1 MLKNYLKIAFR
12 NLLRNKLFSVLNI
25 MGLVIGMVA
34 CLLILQYVRFEMS
47 YDTSF
52 KNADNIFRISN
63 DDYQEGRLAQRSSTS
78 YINIGRMMINDF
90 PEVQK
95 QTSIR
100 RFRASTMSYKQNSF
114 KEKELYLVDPSF
126 LDVFSLRLLKGDRAK
141 ALSQPLSI
149 VVTQTMAK
157 KYFGRED
164 PMGKTVVFNG
174 RRNFKVTGVVEDAP
188 ADSHF
193 DYSCLISNHRLRK
206 VYKERNFEWAWSNFH
221 VYVLA
226 SPGTTAAQLEAKLPS
241 INKKYLDPVDA
252 EMVKFRARKLTDLH
266 LLPGYDA
273 SLSSG
278 NNANSIYLLLLIAI
292 FILLIAWINY
302 INLATARA
310 TDRAREV
317 GIRKVIGAYRR
328 QLIVQFLGESF
339 LINLLA
345 VLLTVFLVD
354 FLSPL
359 FVQFTGKAMQFNMW
373 QSTEFWLIFGA
384 IFILGVLLSGLYPAF
399 VLSRFKP
406 VTVLKGKI
414 IRSPKGIA
422 LRKGLTLFQFAASF
436 LLIGGTLAVYQQLS
450 YMRSKD
456 VGFKIDKTLIVEG
469 PRILDSTFGTRIK
482 AFINNT
488 RQLSQVQ
495 SLTTSSCI
503 PSQRFSANISGI
515 KVKGQPG
522 DGFLQ
527 NLAWVDAQYIPAYGL
542 KLLAGRNFSAKN
554 KNDFQKSVIINA
566 SAAKMLGFSPQDIV
580 NKRLICDIEDDISDY
595 KIVGVIDDYHQK
607 SFKEAAAPLV
617 LHYRPIT
624 REYFSI
630 KLRTSDMP
638 AAIAAVKGLYA
649 KSYPK
654 DTFEYYFLDV
664 AYNAQYQADQR
675 FGKMFALFSGLAIFV
690 ACMGLFGLASFTLL
704 QRTKEVGIRKVL
716 GASSQSLMLM
726 LLRDFLKPVLL
737 ASLLALPIMYWG
749 VTEWLKNF
757 AYRMNINWVLFV
769 LPLLVVGAIAL
780 LTVGFQTFKTT
791 RNNPVDSLRYE

>member
-12 NLLRNKLFSVLNI
+12 NLLRNKLFSALNI

-34 CLLILQYVRFEMS
+34 CLLILQYVRFETS
-47 YDTSF
+47 YDSFF
-52 KNADNIFRISN
+52 KNADNIYRISN
-63 DDYQEGRLAQRSSTS
+63 DDYQEGRLAQKSATS
-78 YINIGRMMINDF
+78 YINLGRVMINDF

-95 QTSIR
+95 QTTIR
-100 RFRASTMSYKQNSF
+100 RFRVSTVAYKQKRF
-114 KEKELYLVDPSF
+114 KQKDLYLVDPSF
-126 LDVFSLRLLKGDRAK
+126 FEVFSLHLLKGNPK
-141 ALSQPLSI
+141 TALSKPLSI
-149 VVTQTMAK
+149 VLTQTMAQ
-157 KYFGRED
+157 KYFGREN
-164 PMGKTVVFNG
+164 PMGKTLVFDG
-174 RRNFKVTGVVEDAP
+174 RRNFKVTGIVEDAP
-188 ADSHF
+188 ANSHLKF
-193 DYSCLISNHRLRK
+193 SCLISNHRLRK
-206 VYKERNFEWAWSNFH
+206 VYKERKFEWAWSNFH
-221 VYVLA
+221 VYVVTK
-226 SPGTTAAQLEAKLPS
+226 PGTTKAQLQAKLPA

-252 EMVKFRARKLTDLH
+252 ETVKFQAHKLTDIH
-266 LLPGYDA
+266 LLSGYDV
-273 SLSSG
+273 SLTPG
-278 NNANSIYLLLLIAI
+278 NNANSIYLLLLIAV

-359 FVQFTGKAMQFNMW
+359 FVQLTGKDIQFNMW

-384 IFILGVLLSGLYPAF
+384 IFISGVVLSGLYPAF
-399 VLSRFKP
+399 VLSGFKP

-414 IRSPKGIA
+414 IRSPQGIV

-450 YMRSKD
+450 HMRSKE

-482 AFINNT
+482 AFMNNT

-503 PSQRFSANISGI
+503 PGQKFSANISGI

-554 KNDFQKSVIINA
+554 KADYQKSVILNA
-566 SAAKMLGFSPQDIV
+566 SAVKMLGYKPQDII
-580 NKRLICDIEDDISDY
+580 NKKLICEIDEGIDTY
-595 KIVGVIDDYHQK
+595 TIVGVIDDYHQK
-607 SFKEAAAPLV
+607 SFKEAVGPLV

-630 KLRTSDMP
+630 KLHTSDMP
-638 AAIAAVKGLYA
+638 AAIAAVKGLYT

-664 AYNAQYQADQR
+664 AYNAQYKADQR
-675 FGKMFALFSGLAIFV
+675 FGEMFALFSGLAIFV

-716 GASSQSLMLM
+716 GASGQSLMIL
-726 LLRDFLKPVLL
+726 LLRDFLKPVML

-749 VTEWLKNF
+749 ITEWLKNF
-757 AYRMNINWVLFV
+757 AYRMAVDWVLFV
-769 LPLLVVGAIAL
+769 LPLLVVGIIAL
-780 LTVGFQTFKTT
+780 LTVGFQTLKAT
-791 RNNPVDSLRYE
+791 RNNPIDSLRYE

>member
-12 NLLRNKLFSVLNI
+12 NLLRNKLFSILNI

-52 KNADNIFRISN
+52 KNADNIFQISN
-63 DDYQEGRLAQRSSTS
+63 EDYQDGRLAQTTATS
-78 YINIGRMMINDF
+78 YIDIGRVMINDF

-95 QTSIR
+95 QTIIR
-100 RFRASTMSYKQNSF
+100 RFRKSTVSYKQNKF

-126 LDVFSLRLLKGDRAK
+126 LEVFSLRLLKGDPTK
-141 ALSQPLSI
+141 ALSQPKSI
-149 VVTQTMAK
+149 VLSETMAK
-157 KYFGRED
+157 KYFGKED
-164 PMGKTVVFNG
+164 PMGKTLIFDG

-188 ADSHF
+188 ANSHF
-193 DYSCLISNHRLRK
+193 DYSCLLSNHRIRK
-206 VYKERNFEWAWSNFH
+206 VYKERNYEWAWSNFH
-221 VYVLA
+221 VYVLTK
-226 SPGTTAAQLEAKLPS
+226 PGTTKAQLEAKLPN
-241 INKKYLDPVDA
+241 INKKYMDPADA
-252 EMVKFRARKLTDLH
+252 ETVKFRANKLTDIH
-266 LLPGYDA
+266 LLTGSDS
-273 SLSSG
+273 SLTPA
-278 NNANSIYLLLLIAI
+278 NNPNSIYLLLLIAV

-339 LINLLA
+339 LINFLA
-345 VLLTVFLVD
+345 VLFTVFLVD

-359 FVQFTGKAMQFNMW
+359 FVKLTGKAMHFDMW
-373 QSTEFWLIFGA
+373 QSTEFWIIFGA

-456 VGFKIDKTLIVEG
+456 VGFNIDKTLIVEG
-469 PRILDSTFGTRIK
+469 PRVLDSTFGTRIK

-503 PSQRFSANISGI
+503 PSQKFSANISGI
-515 KVKGQPG
+515 KVKGESG
-522 DGFLQ
+522 YGFLQ
-527 NLAWVDAQYIPAYGL
+527 NLAWVDAQYVPAYGL
-542 KLLAGRNFSAKN
+542 KLLAGRNFSDKN
-554 KNDFQKSVIINA
+554 RNDYQKSVIINA
-566 SAAKMLGFSPQDIV
+566 SSAKMLGFTPQEIV

-595 KIVGVIDDYHQK
+595 KIIGVIDDYHQK
-607 SFKEAAAPLV
+607 SLKESTAPLV

-630 KLRTSDMP
+630 KLRSSDMP
-638 AAIAAVKGLYA
+638 EAVAAVKDLYT

-664 AYNAQYQADQR
+664 AYNAQYKADQR
-675 FGKMFALFSGLAIFV
+675 FGEMFALFSGLAIFV

-716 GASSQSLMLM
+716 GASSQSLMIM

-749 VTEWLKNF
+749 ITEWLKNF
-757 AYRMNINWVLFV
+757 AYRMTIDWLLFV